1 MSFADPQ
8 SVTFPA
14 PLAGTISLP
23 RVSVGDF
30 SSRYQSGDSLVALSA
45 SSTIGKRTRRVLR
58 LDHSKISAD
67 VFLPSTNVEQSMSV
81 YMVFDIPNVGYS
93 VAEQTAVYTGL
104 KTTMTAGSD
113 LLITKLLG
121 GES

>member
-1 MSFADPQ
+1 MSYADPQ

-14 PLAGTISLP
+14 PIAGTISLP
-23 RVSVGDF
+23 RVSVGQYQ
-30 SSRYQSGDSLVALSA
+30 SSYQSGDGLVKLTA
-45 SSTIGKRTRRVLR
+45 SSQIGKRTRRVLR

-67 VFLPSTNVEQSMSV
+67 VFLPATNVEQSMSC
-81 YMVFDIPNVGYS
+81 YMVFDIPAVGYS

-104 KTTMTAGSD
+104 KDSFVASSN